1 MKLKSAIF
9 QKDFVA
15 LWYQFVVRFTEWSC
29 TPKVSCSE
37 KISEVNLKRFPQNY
51 DFSLTKVTGNHAAIT
66 TQPRIYLL
74 FSLQSILGSG
84 YGGYCFL
91 TYDIGNS

>member
-1 MKLKSAIF
+1 MIVRLKSSFF

-15 LWYQFVVRFTEWSC
+15 LWYQFVVRFTEWSYA
-29 TPKVSCSE
+29 PKVPCSE

-51 DFSLTKVTGNHAAIT
+51 DFSLTKVIGNHAAIT

-74 FSLQSILGSG
+74 FSL
-84 YGGYCFL
+84 
-91 TYDIGNS
+91 